1 MRQALSWTLSFAVVP
16 AIVTLVLRLLLTPLY
31 IQVEYRLPGFPPDRY
46 GFTIA
51 DRLHW
56 ADLSRQYLL
65 NDADIAFLADLH
77 FEDGRPIYNAR
88 ELRHMADVK
97 RVVQGALTVGY
108 TALAL
113 LVVAGLWAWR
123 RGEMAF
129 YRAALARGGWL
140 TIAFVGLVVL
150 FSVAAFNVFFVAF
163 HRVFFEGDT
172 WLFNYTDTLIRLFP
186 ERFWRDAF
194 LWEGGLSL
202 LFAWL
207 LTRWTP
213 QGR

>member
-1 MRQALSWTLSFAVVP
+1 MRQALSWMLSLAAVP
-16 AIVTLVLRLLLTPLY
+16 AIVILVLRLLLTSLF
-31 IQVEYRLPGFPPDRY
+31 IQVEYRMPGFPPDPY
-46 GFTIA
+46 GFTTA

-65 NDADIAFLADLH
+65 NDADITFLAELH
-77 FEDGRPIYNAR
+77 FTDGRPIYNAR

-97 RVVQGALTVGY
+97 RVVKGALAVGY
-108 TALAL
+108 AALAL
-113 LVVAGLWAWR
+113 LLLAGVWAWR
-123 RGEMAF
+123 RGEMAW

-140 TIAFVGLVVL
+140 TIAFVALVVL
-150 FSVAAFNVFFVAF
+150 FSVLAFTAFFVAF

-172 WLFNYTDTLIRLFP
+172 WLFRYSDTLIRLFP

-202 LFAWL
+202 LAAWL
-207 LTRWTP
+207 LTRLAA
-213 QGR
+213 R